1 MIERFD
7 KNNEVYNL
15 IKNLTE
21 CANIEILEINIFKNK
36 SIGKIQIVLYS
47 KSFSLGVDLLTD
59 LHKIILLILEANLK
73 YSFTLE
79 LSTPGI
85 NRKIK
90 SGREFQIFEG
100 RKIKLMLDNEF
111 EEGLILKSKSKSF
124 IFKTDS
130 KELNVFYS
138 DVKKAKLV

>member
-1 MIERFD
+1 MIKCFD

-21 CANIEILEINIFKNK
+21 RLNVEILEINIFRNKNG
-36 SIGKIQIVLYS
+36 GKIQIVLYS
-47 KSFSLGVDLLTD
+47 NNFSLGIDLMTD
-59 LHKIILLILEANLK
+59 LHKMILLILEANLK
-73 YSFTLE
+73 YSFILE

-85 NRKIK
+85 DRKIK
-90 SGREFQIFEG
+90 SNKEFQIFEG
-100 RKIKLMLDNEF
+100 KKIKLMLDNEF
-111 EEGLILKSKSKSF
+111 EEGFILEAKSKSF

-138 DVKKAKLV
+138 DVKKARLV

>member
-1 MIERFD
+1 MIEHFD

-21 CANIEILEINIFKNK
+21 RANIEILEINVFKNK
-36 SIGKIQIVLYS
+36 NSGKIQIVLYS
-47 KSFSLGVDLLTD
+47 KNFSLGIDLLTD
-59 LHKIILLILEANLK
+59 LHKMILLILEANLK

-90 SGREFQIFEG
+90 SDKEFQIFEG
-100 RKIKLMLDNEF
+100 KKIKLMLDNEF

-138 DVKKAKLV
+138 DVKKARLV

>member
-1 MIERFD
+1 MIKCFD

-21 CANIEILEINIFKNK
+21 RLNVEILEVNIFRNKN
-36 SIGKIQIVLYS
+36 SGKIQIVLYS
-47 KSFSLGVDLLTD
+47 KNFSLGIDLLAD
-59 LHKIILLILEANLK
+59 LHKIILLVLEASLK

-85 NRKIK
+85 DRKIK
-90 SGREFQIFEG
+90 SDREFQIFEG
-100 RKIKLMLDNEF
+100 KKIKLMLDNEF
-111 EEGLILKSKSKSF
+111 EEGLILESKSKSF

-130 KELNVFYS
+130 KEIDVFYS
-138 DVKKAKLV
+138 DVKKARLV

>member
-1 MIERFD
+1 MIKCFD

-21 CANIEILEINIFKNK
+21 RLNVEILEINIFRNKNG
-36 SIGKIQIVLYS
+36 GKIQVVLYS
-47 KSFSLGVDLLTD
+47 KNFSLGIDLMTD
-59 LHKIILLILEANLK
+59 LHKMILLILEANLK
-73 YSFTLE
+73 YSFILE

-85 NRKIK
+85 DRKIK
-90 SGREFQIFEG
+90 SDKEFQIFEG
-100 RKIKLMLDNEF
+100 KKIKLMLDNEF
-111 EEGLILKSKSKSF
+111 EEGFILEAKSKSF

-138 DVKKAKLV
+138 DVKKARLV

>member
-1 MIERFD
+1 MIKCFD

-21 CANIEILEINIFKNK
+21 RLNVEILEINIFRNKNG
-36 SIGKIQIVLYS
+36 GKIQIVLYS
-47 KSFSLGVDLLTD
+47 KNFSLGVDLMTD
-59 LHKIILLILEANLK
+59 LHKMILLILEANFK

-85 NRKIK
+85 DRRIK
-90 SGREFQIFEG
+90 SDREFQIFEG
-100 RKIKLMLDNEF
+100 KKIKLMLDNEF
-111 EEGLILKSKSKSF
+111 EEGFILKSKSKSF

-138 DVKKAKLV
+138 DVKKARLV

>member
-1 MIERFD
+1 MIKCFD

-21 CANIEILEINIFKNK
+21 RLNVEILEINIFRNKNG
-36 SIGKIQIVLYS
+36 GKIQIVLYS
-47 KSFSLGVDLLTD
+47 NNFSLGIDLMTD
-59 LHKIILLILEANLK
+59 LHKMILLILEANLK
-73 YSFTLE
+73 YSFILE

-85 NRKIK
+85 DRKIK
-90 SGREFQIFEG
+90 SDKEFQIFEG
-100 RKIKLMLDNEF
+100 KKIKLMLDNEF
-111 EEGLILKSKSKSF
+111 EEGFILEAKSKSF

-138 DVKKAKLV
+138 DVKKARLV